1 ETVPLLN
8 DYTGLMVPVIRRHKG
23 YLNKFLGDGIMYFFG
38 APYDNPNHA
47 FDAVASVLEMQQVM
61 VDFNKS
67 LTQRNLPNMAVRAGI
82 SAGNMVVG
90 DAGAEDTHDYT
101 VLGDAVNLGARLEP
115 ANKVFG
121 TQILTN
127 ARARELLGD
136 RILFRP
142 IGRIQVVGKKEG
154 VMTYEP
160 LALAEK
166 ATDQQK
172 QLADLTSEVVIS
184 FMNGQFEECLAAV
197 AKLEAAFG
205 ASKLGSLYRKL
216 CEEYLR
222 DGTPA
227 GFDGQIVLS
236 EK

>member
-1 ETVPLLN
+1 
-8 DYTGLMVPVIRRHKG
+8 
-23 YLNKFLGDGIMYFFG
+23 
-38 APYDNPNHA
+38 
-47 FDAVASVLEMQQVM
+47 
-61 VDFNKS
+61 
-67 LTQRNLPNMAVRAGI
+67 MAVRAGI

-121 TQILTN
+121 TQFLTN
-127 ARARELLGD
+127 ARARELCGE

-166 ATDQQK
+166 ANETQK
-172 QLADLTSEVVIS
+172 KLAELTRELVDT
-184 FMNGQFEECLAAV
+184 FMKGNFTECLEAIGR
-197 AKLEAAFG
+197 LEVAFG
-205 ASKLGSLYRKL
+205 GSKLANIYRRL
-216 CEEYLR
+216 CEQYLKE
-222 DGTPA
+222 GAPA

>member
-1 ETVPLLN
+1 
-8 DYTGLMVPVIRRHKG
+8 
-23 YLNKFLGDGIMYFFG
+23 
-38 APYDNPNHA
+38 
-47 FDAVASVLEMQQVM
+47 
-61 VDFNKS
+61 
-67 LTQRNLPNMAVRAGI
+67 MAVRAGI

-121 TQILTN
+121 TLILTN
-127 ARARELLGD
+127 ARARELCGE

-142 IGRIQVVGKKEG
+142 IGRIQVMGKSEG

-166 ATDQQK
+166 ATDQHK
-172 QLADLTSEVVIS
+172 KLAELTSEVVNS
-184 FMNGQFEECLAAV
+184 FMAGNFQACLEGIGR
-197 AKLEAAFG
+197 LEVAFG
-205 ASKLGSLYRKL
+205 GSKLANLYRKL
-216 CEEYLR
+216 CEQYLKE
-222 DGTPA
+222 GAPA
-227 GFDGQIVLS
+227 GFDGQIILS